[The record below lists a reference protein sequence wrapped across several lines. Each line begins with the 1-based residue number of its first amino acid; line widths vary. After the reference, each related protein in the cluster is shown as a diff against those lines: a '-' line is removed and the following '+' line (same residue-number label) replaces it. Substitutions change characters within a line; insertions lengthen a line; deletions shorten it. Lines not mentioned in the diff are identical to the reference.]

1 MQLKLNGKQYSI
13 DKKAVEDAL
22 SGIEPGFAGK
32 YFIEVNGIQYPVK
45 QALACCLGI
54 PSIRI
59 QSNHAL
65 GILEKAGFEIIMGG
79 QSDGE

>member
-1 MQLKLNGKQYSI
+1 MNCTINGKHYSVSKQEVI
-13 DKKAVEDAL
+13 NSL
-22 SGIEPGFAGK
+22 SKIKPENRSLYYINVDGIK
-32 YFIEVNGIQYPVK
+32 YPVK

-65 GILEKAGFEIIMGG
+65 GILEKAGFEIIEGG
-79 QSDGE
+79 SN